1 MDKIKKNNQTQYLN
15 NNGADI
21 KLKYP
26 FHYGKNILIDLPT
39 AISVYLSLK
48 KDEKFLKTLLVLAS
62 IVLAFVNIGEINIK
76 KDNKNKEN
84 NLKKVKGM
92 LAIKQLTELSFSLL
106 SCFAINKLSK
116 RNLPNKKAM
125 NVGLGIITGLG
136 AIASIANNAIA
147 YQNYKKDNKEQISIE
162 NQLYK
167 QNHNIQKQ

>member
-1 MDKIKKNNQTQYLN
+1 MINLNHMQVYNKSNTFGQNKKNNKTQYLN

-76 KDNKNKEN
+76 KD
-84 NLKKVKGM
+84 
-92 LAIKQLTELSFSLL
+92 
-106 SCFAINKLSK
+106 
-116 RNLPNKKAM
+116 
-125 NVGLGIITGLG
+125 
-136 AIASIANNAIA
+136 
-147 YQNYKKDNKEQISIE
+147 
-162 NQLYK
+162 
-167 QNHNIQKQ
+167 